1 MLRSKPG
8 NRWPT
13 LRRMR
18 IVLILAL
25 GLSLSSLAPGL
36 TGVASAA
43 SPLNVLVGYFDT
55 HTVPFSSNQPNPWP
69 YKDPSSFV
77 GTPCPNYPN
86 DTTCWD
92 ASALRLDNPGSAD
105 VTGVHPVV
113 VIGTKTYDLWGSS
126 LTVKAGGMLV
136 LTETGTSK
144 NSENF
149 DGSDFPPNSYN
160 GGNTA
165 SCVNS
170 GAIPMVKITVAGTT
184 TTYLDNGQVL
194 NGGGVDSGHCLNGKF
209 VSGRMDESHPWVQ
222 IGASSPVAPSAP
234 QSLAAKAGDGSVSL
248 TWTPPASNGGA
259 AVSGYNIYRS
269 TSPGGEGSTPVK
281 TGVTTTSFT
290 DTGLT
295 NGTTYYYTV
304 AAVNSAGT
312 SPQSGEASATP
323 TAVTATAPTAPQ
335 SLTAIGGNGSVNL
348 S

>member
-13 LRRMR
+13 LRRVR

-36 TGVASAA
+36 TGIASAA
-43 SPLNVLVGYFDT
+43 SPLNVFVGYFDT

-92 ASALRLDNPGSAD
+92 ASALRLDNPGSTD
-105 VTGVHPVV
+105 VTGVSASV
-113 VIGTKTYDLWGSS
+113 VIGTKTYALWGSN

-136 LTETGTSK
+136 LTETGTSQ

-149 DGSDFPPNSYN
+149 DGSDYPPNSYN

-194 NGGGVDSGHCLNGKF
+194 NGQGVDSGHCLNGKF

-222 IGASSPVAPSAP
+222 IRFFPMYSLNRPYCSSA
-234 QSLAAKAGDGSVSL
+234 
-248 TWTPPASNGGA
+248 
-259 AVSGYNIYRS
+259 
-269 TSPGGEGSTPVK
+269 
-281 TGVTTTSFT
+281 VTTIIS
-290 DTGLT
+290 D
-295 NGTTYYYTV
+295 
-304 AAVNSAGT
+304 SAGGI
-312 SPQSGEASATP
+312 PIERRCAR
-323 TAVTATAPTAPQ
+323 
-335 SLTAIGGNGSVNL
+335 NDE
-348 S
+348 